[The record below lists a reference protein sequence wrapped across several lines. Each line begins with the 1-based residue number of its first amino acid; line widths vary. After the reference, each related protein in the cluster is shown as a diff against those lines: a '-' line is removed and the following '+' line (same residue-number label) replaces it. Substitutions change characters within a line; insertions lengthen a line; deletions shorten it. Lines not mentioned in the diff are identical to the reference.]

1 LEGLSRIPGVQTFI
15 VRRIPPWGAEKAKPE
30 YLAGWFGPLAIF
42 NLSLKDRLMELY
54 HHRPR
59 ATQARRD

>member
-1 LEGLSRIPGVQTFI
+1 LPLA
-15 VRRIPPWGAEKAKPE
+15 GAEKAKPE
-30 YLAGWFGPLAIF
+30 NLAGLFGPLAIF